1 MLTRSTTTTV
11 RLAAIEVAYN
21 LVAHLREE
29 YLPMLPETLPFL
41 SELREDTEVSV
52 VARAV
57 DTIQLLESLS
67 EESLEEYL
75 RP

>member
-1 MLTRSTTTTV
+1 MLTRSTDTVV

-21 LVAHLREE
+21 LVSHLREE

-41 SELREDTEVSV
+41 SELREDTEAAV

-67 EESLEEYL
+67 EENLEEYL